1 MRRLPL
7 FFVSLL
13 LCTLLVSAGCAWP
26 PDVEHP
32 ELEFDHPE
40 QWTADS
46 DEAGE
51 PDRTVDVEWWTTFGD
66 RAVDA
71 AVLTALEQNQDL
83 RAAAAR
89 VARAAAE
96 ARIAGAD
103 LQPSLGLGLNGARQR
118 ANFVG
123 LPFPGGGDE
132 VISSTY
138 ENFGV
143 SLDVTWELDLW
154 ERLRSTTR
162 AALAD
167 FQAAGYEYEGA
178 YLSIAGQTVK
188 ACFAVAEARQQIA
201 LAEKTVESYRRSTD
215 IVSARYE
222 GGVRSPL
229 EVRLALSNLSDA
241 GANLEL
247 RRQRLDAARRQL
259 DLLLGRYP
267 GARTKAPH
275 SLPDVPPPV
284 PAGLPAAL
292 LSRRPDLAASERRLT
307 ATLERQDAARAAL
320 YPRISLTA
328 SGGTASNELS
338 DLLDWD
344 FRVWSVVGNLVQ
356 PIFQGGRLRAG
367 VYRADAQRTEA
378 LATWAA
384 AVLKSFAEVET
395 ALTAE
400 RLLTE
405 REIHLD
411 SAAAHAEA
419 AEALAVDRYRSGL
432 EEYITVLES
441 QRAALAT
448 RSRHLTVR
456 RELLDNRVDLILAL
470 GGGFRVPEEETE
482 NKQTADADRREG
494 DSTR

>member
-1 MRRLPL
+1 MRRLPY
-7 FFVSLL
+7 FIVSLL
-13 LCTLLVSAGCAWP
+13 PCILLFCTSCAWP

-32 ELEFDHPE
+32 DLEFDQPE
-40 QWTADS
+40 QWTSGSDDS
-46 DEAGE
+46 GE
-51 PDRTVDVEWWTTFGD
+51 LEPHICVEWWTAFGD

-71 AVLTALEQNQDL
+71 AVLTALRQNHDL
-83 RAAAAR
+83 QAAAAR

-103 LQPSLGLGLNGARQR
+103 LQPSLGVGLSGARQR
-118 ANFVG
+118 TNYVG
-123 LPFPGGGDE
+123 LPFPGGEDQ

-154 ERLRSTTR
+154 ERLRSTAR

-167 FQAAGYEYEGA
+167 FQAAGYDYEGA

-188 ACFAVAEARQQIA
+188 ACFAVAEARQQIS

-215 IVSARYE
+215 IVSARYK

-241 GANLEL
+241 EANLEL
-247 RRQRLDAARRQL
+247 RHQRLDAARRQL

-267 GARTKAPH
+267 GARTEAPH
-275 SLPDVPPPV
+275 SLPDVPSPV
-284 PAGLPAAL
+284 PPGLPAAL

-338 DLLDWD
+338 DLLDMD
-344 FRVWSVVGNLVQ
+344 FKVWSVVGNLVQ

-367 VYRADAQRTEA
+367 VDRADAQRAEA
-378 LATWAA
+378 LAAWAA

-400 RLLTE
+400 RLLAE
-405 REIHLD
+405 REVHLD
-411 SAAAHAEA
+411 SAARHAEA

-441 QRAALAT
+441 QRAALLN

-470 GGGFRVPEEETE
+470 GGGFRVPEEEKDETP
-482 NKQTADADRREG
+482 TADADRREG
-494 DSTR
+494 DQTR